1 MANQYVVQTFEH
13 DVIIHSDSDK
23 RLYRAVVLQNGMK
36 VLLISNPD
44 TDKSSASLDLCIGEY
59 LLFELFN

>member
-13 DVIIHSDSDK
+13 DAIIHSDSDK
-23 RLYRAVVLQNGMK
+23 RLYRAIVLQNGMK
-36 VLLISNPD
+36 VLLISDPD